1 MQTNKEFQDVIKSP
15 YSQVFKIPHVMNETL
30 SLEFVHGIVV
40 KNKGIHVNWASYAYF
55 MYKKNDI
62 LKVQGKHDKKT

>member
-1 MQTNKEFQDVIKSP
+1 
-15 YSQVFKIPHVMNETL
+15 MNETL